1 MGKKEI
7 RIEPQ
12 SPMNY
17 KANNLGKSLIARSVK
32 DLLMSRITENKNVSS
47 VNNFR
52 FTDKLFVKSLKY
64 TKKYNGSNIEFYG
77 LLYSITYPI

>member
-1 MGKKEI
+1 
-7 RIEPQ
+7 
-12 SPMNY
+12 MNY
-17 KANNLGKSLIARSVK
+17 QANNLAKSLIARSVK
-32 DLLMSRITENKNVSS
+32 ILLMSLITENKNVSS

>member
-17 KANNLGKSLIARSVK
+17 KANNLAKSLIARLVK

-52 FTDKLFVKSLKY
+52 FTDKLFVRSLKY
-64 TKKYNGSNIEFYG
+64 TKKYNGSNIEFCG
-77 LLYSITYPI
+77 PLYSITYPI